1 MQKISY
7 NTCKQQ
13 NLYAIENNSK
23 AHNIMQHQNIYNE
36 HQKNATPKYL
46 KIECNKI
53 FYTIENNSKAHNNKK
68 HQSTYSKHQ
77 KQSATPKYCNR
88 TQEFMYTKN
97 LKLHTLEC
105 NYTNYSNA
113 QVGCS
118 CELSQ

>member
-53 FYTIENNSKAHNNKK
+53 CIQLKITQKHTTTKNTKVLIVNTKSKVQHQNIVIEHKNSC
-68 HQSTYSKHQ
+68 
-77 KQSATPKYCNR
+77 TPK
-88 TQEFMYTKN
+88 T
-97 LKLHTLEC
+97 
-105 NYTNYSNA
+105 
-113 QVGCS
+113 
-118 CELSQ
+118 